1 MVYVV
6 KATGEKEVF
15 SPEKLRASIR
25 RAGIPKELEEAVVSH
40 ITERLYENI
49 PTQEIYR
56 HIREFLQKSPFPYS
70 TTRYSLKQAI
80 MDFGPT
86 GYPFEDFAG
95 EILKAMGY
103 IIKLRQIIS
112 GRCIT
117 HEIDIIA
124 QKNGKKVMVECK
136 FHNSSGSKTDVQVAL
151 YTKARFDDV
160 REKNGFDSSL
170 LITNTKVTEEA
181 LSYAECVG
189 MEVVSWSFPE
199 GKSLREL
206 IEKFRFH
213 PITALQTLSQD
224 QKQTLLNNH
233 ISLCKTICENKDI
246 LDILHI
252 SDEKKKEVLSEV
264 NFVCSM

>member
-1 MVYVV
+1 
-6 KATGEKEVF
+6 
-15 SPEKLRASIR
+15 
-25 RAGIPKELEEAVVSH
+25 
-40 ITERLYENI
+40 
-49 PTQEIYR
+49 
-56 HIREFLQKSPFPYS
+56 
-70 TTRYSLKQAI
+70 
-80 MDFGPT
+80 
-86 GYPFEDFAG
+86 
-95 EILKAMGY
+95 
-103 IIKLRQIIS
+103 
-112 GRCIT
+112 
-117 HEIDIIA
+117 
-124 QKNGKKVMVECK
+124 
-136 FHNSSGSKTDVQVAL
+136 
-151 YTKARFDDV
+151 
-160 REKNGFDSSL
+160 
-170 LITNTKVTEEA
+170 
-181 LSYAECVG
+181 